1 MPTLFHLLSPVNER
15 PKTFLVGSRDF
26 DPAHVGLVLPENG
39 ATNGDTFD
47 TSLPGN
53 SNKGHEFNNGYVKW
67 TAENPPTNGI
77 VGPLLSPDDR
87 LAIIEHLKVRNV
99 DTDGEPGYGYP
110 DWTKCAADPTP
121 ALDLPAPSMP
131 TRAYRWL
138 KGRF

>member
-1 MPTLFHLLSPVNER
+1 MLFRS
-15 PKTFLVGSRDF
+15 GSRDF
-26 DPAHVGLVLPENG
+26 DPEHVGLVLPENG

-67 TAENPPTNGI
+67 TAMNPPTNGI

-87 LAIIEHLKVRNV
+87 LAIIEHLKVRND

-110 DWTKCAADPTP
+110 DWTKCAADPMP
-121 ALDLPAPSMP
+121 AHYLPAPSLP

-138 KGRF
+138 KRRF